1 MGYTV
6 RDLQARVNALLF
18 EWHPKGA
25 LVVDG
30 MNGPNTRA
38 WVSQAM
44 ELRKVKRPHLLFDQ
58 SGLHGIIWHWAA
70 SSYTVTDK
78 VLSHYND
85 GHDHL
90 GNSYD
95 GGARAEHQANYDW
108 RKGVGVSH
116 SRNANTGRIGQ
127 AVIAMGNA
135 EGWPLDVGQYPM
147 TWAGID
153 AMLMRGV
160 DYHYQFDI
168 PITPWSMLT
177 HAEIQPTLGITQNGK
192 WDIRWLPEDA
202 KVTDAREA
210 GDILRARMRGML

>member
-18 EWHPKGA
+18 EGHPEGL

-30 MNGPNTRA
+30 MNGPNTRRA
-38 WVSQAM
+38 IAHAM
-44 ELRKVKRPHLLFDQ
+44 ELRNVKREHLLFNQ
-58 SGLHGIIWHWAA
+58 SGLHGIIWHWSAG
-70 SSYTVTDK
+70 SYTVTQK
-78 VLSHYND
+78 ALSHYND

-108 RKGVGVSH
+108 RKDIGVSH
-116 SRNANTGRIGQ
+116 SKNANTGRIGQ

-135 EGWPLDVGQYPM
+135 EGWPLNVGDYPM

-153 AMLMRGV
+153 AMLMRSI
-160 DYHYQFDI
+160 DYHHQFDI
-168 PITPWSMLT
+168 PITPWSTLS
-177 HAEIQPTLGITQNGK
+177 HAEIQPTLGIKQNGK
-192 WDIRWLPEDA
+192 WDIRWLPDDA
-202 KVTDAREA
+202 QVTDAREA